1 MKIRKEVDFLE
12 RAIERFDASGNRF
25 YREGNTMVLVNDRTI
40 VRYQK
45 LKKGAERL

>member
-1 MKIRKEVDFLE
+1 MKIRKEVDFLA

-40 VRYQK
+40 ERYRK
-45 LKKGAERL
+45 LKKESEHL